1 MFSTVKCNS
10 FSQVWILDN
19 NFMNIIS
26 LWICGEETNL
36 YFGNKGRTASLLL
49 EDNVTCIHNVFYKNC
64 KNSIVL
70 VCYSSIYMSLIC
82 KRVAKYVMCVDVM
95 AYIMHGGWA
104 GRSRSLRELQCGS
117 WVTELWALCRTNPSI
132 TFPISL
138 SPVHL
143 LSLYLLLFP
152 LSFSPYRCSQKQ
164 VKPLQLSALAT
175 IHSTAQTTARTSTSL
190 EAPPPLRPTL
200 SSRYPSRPFP
210 LPRLFLLLK
219 PPRQLRRLP
228 ARRSQLRKTRS
239 KTRGS
244 TIKAAEICRQDL
256 SVSPQKNMVWLK
268 NQQSLDLMFFSVRFS
283 FVCFRFT
290 YLHLL
295 YFELH
300 YSILLNKPQKSSIS
314 FSVAETKNDW
324 TRDVFRFLKLF
335 LWQITLSCKKHY

>member
-117 WVTELWALCRTNPSI
+117 WVTELWALCQTNPYI

-138 SPVHL
+138 SSSSNVSIPPSVSFFRTLPL
-143 LSLYLLLFP
+143 LSKVSEATATLGPRYNP
-152 LSFSPYRCSQKQ
+152 QYGPDYRQN
-164 VKPLQLSALAT
+164 VFIPG
-175 IHSTAQTTARTSTSL
+175 STATLMANPQQQVPQQAL
-190 EAPPPLRPTL
+190 PPPKALPPVEAP
-200 SSRYPSRPFP
+200 
-210 LPRLFLLLK
+210 
-219 PPRQLRRLP
+219 
-228 ARRSQLRKTRS
+228 
-239 KTRGS
+239 
-244 TIKAAEICRQDL
+244 KAAQTPA
-256 SVSPQKNMVWLK
+256 SKK
-268 NQQSLDLMFFSVRFS
+268 
-283 FVCFRFT
+283 
-290 YLHLL
+290 
-295 YFELH
+295 
-300 YSILLNKPQKSSIS
+300 KP
-314 FSVAETKNDW
+314 TKKD
-324 TRDVFRFLKLF
+324 
-335 LWQITLSCKKHY
+335 KK